1 MADSYNF
8 TFLQNIHNDTES
20 LSKFVRLYRFKS
32 TKTNRTY
39 LVRVERY
46 PHDVYIV
53 KFYPTNLSN
62 SKDRYSILTNDK
74 EPRRIVNTC
83 INILMDIF
91 SDNPA
96 SSFGFIGSNSINEGK
111 ENTKR
116 YRVYKTIINTKFGN
130 ETFEHYYNVKNSAYM
145 LLRKTELAKNSDLID
160 KIENYFYLAYNMAR

>member
-1 MADSYNF
+1 
-8 TFLQNIHNDTES
+8 
-20 LSKFVRLYRFKS
+20 
-32 TKTNRTY
+32 
-39 LVRVERY
+39 
-46 PHDVYIV
+46 
-53 KFYPTNLSN
+53 
-62 SKDRYSILTNDK
+62 
-74 EPRRIVNTC
+74 
-83 INILMDIF
+83 MDIF